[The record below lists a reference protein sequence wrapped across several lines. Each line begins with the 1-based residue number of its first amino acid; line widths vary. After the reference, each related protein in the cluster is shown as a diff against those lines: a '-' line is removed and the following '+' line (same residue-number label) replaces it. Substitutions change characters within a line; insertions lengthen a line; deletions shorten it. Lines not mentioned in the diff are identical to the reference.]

1 MSVISGQLVQTK
13 ISAGSVGEFGQSLR
27 TFVPDFQVCPARP
40 AFDYAGRE
48 ASPDSINTQQCPGA
62 FPASLRIDVEN
73 SLRPFVSPT
82 YFNLPIGISGNADTM
97 FGQQATSRLSAF
109 GYQQNIPINIDD
121 LAQGSYAGQ
130 KNINT
135 DISSMGYGNIA
146 QKYTGNLSLTPQFG
160 SADNLAEVEA
170 QASAEQFRFLRR
182 QNNNRIMY

>member
-1 MSVISGQLVQTK
+1 MSITAQLIQTK

-27 TFVPDFQVCPARP
+27 TFVPEFQVCPARP

-48 ASPDSINTQQCPGA
+48 AAPDSINTLQCPGA

-109 GYQQNIPINIDD
+109 GYQQNIPINIED

-135 DISSMGYGNIA
+135 DISSMGYGNVA
-146 QKYTGNLSLTPQFG
+146 QKYTGNLSLTPEFG
-160 SADNLAEVEA
+160 SADNLAEVQA
-170 QASAEQFRFLRR
+170 QAATEHFRFLRR